1 LVEARASNERAEV
14 AVRTKAKSS
23 DSMSALRPGVNAGAP
38 EDAASGAAPSSCVPS
53 FDPGP
58 LNDLK
63 AVMDAVKFIALVN
76 HLTRGLEARLVR
88 LAELLD
94 GSSWAEAAQGAHDI
108 VSVAGNVGAMRLSV
122 LARNLEHLC
131 KSGGDPKRRSASA
144 ALRSEAIEAMRALKG
159 YQSAF

>member
-1 LVEARASNERAEV
+1 MSVAGVVVRA
-14 AVRTKAKSS
+14 KAKPSE
-23 DSMSALRPGVNAGAP
+23 SMSEFHVRIDAGSPRQA
-38 EDAASGAAPSSCVPS
+38 EAGAAPAAGVSS

-63 AVMDAVKFIALVN
+63 AVMDATKFIALVCQ
-76 HLTRGLEARLVR
+76 LTQGLEQRLGR

-108 VSVAGNVGAMRLSV
+108 VSVAGNVGAMRLSA

-131 KSGGDPKRRSASA
+131 KAGSDTERQSASTDLRTEA
-144 ALRSEAIEAMRALKG
+144 VDALRALKS
-159 YQSAF
+159 YQSAA